1 MIPKFLLGDN
11 SDLPEAVFVIHTEFP
26 RFILDLDAEEV
37 EWLDD
42 VDVKDD
48 EELSDDLMQ
57 LIDQAQDFYERE
69 LDRYEAMDEGEDL
82 A

>member
-11 SDLPEAVFVIHTEFP
+11 SDLPDAVFVIHTEFP

-37 EWLDD
+37 EWLDE
-42 VDVKDD
+42 VDVKEE
-48 EELSDDLMQ
+48 EELSDELMQ

-69 LDRYEAMDEGEDL
+69 LDRYEAMDEEGDL
-82 A
+82 G

>member
-37 EWLDD
+37 EWLDE